1 MNTYRLLIALTAF
14 AAAPLAVAAGTAAK
28 TDATPAKPATASRLA
43 HSPFC
48 LKDTGSLIKP
58 KPGHCAPAV
67 GRSYT
72 RNELLNTGQAN
83 TADALQRLDPDI
95 STGH

>member
-1 MNTYRLLIALTAF
+1 MNKYRLLIALA
-14 AAAPLAVAAGTAAK
+14 ALSAAPLAVAAGAK
-28 TDATPAKPATASRLA
+28 NEATPAKPASVSRVA
-43 HSPFC
+43 QSPFC

-58 KPGHCAPAV
+58 KPGHCTPAV

-83 TADALQRLDPDI
+83 TADALRMLDPDI